1 MKENTPVDLEWR
13 CTYMQNNAR
22 YLLMRIEEMLEAMDN
37 GDEEYQDFF
46 RKHFKRVLPDFW
58 KAIGQKK

>member
-1 MKENTPVDLEWR
+1 
-13 CTYMQNNAR
+13 
-22 YLLMRIEEMLEAMDN
+22 MRIEEMLEAMDN